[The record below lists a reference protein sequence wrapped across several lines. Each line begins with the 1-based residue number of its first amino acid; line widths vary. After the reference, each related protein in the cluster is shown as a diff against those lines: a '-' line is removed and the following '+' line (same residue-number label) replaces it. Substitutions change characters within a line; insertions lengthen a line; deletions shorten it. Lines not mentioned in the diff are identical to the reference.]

1 LKNKWVTYLGGVV
14 GIYLLYLIVKKQN
27 KNEVVGFV
35 DEKNNKLL
43 NFNDFLPQLYP
54 LLQTRMLE
62 ATIEELNKMIKEK
75 GKEAT
80 ISETKKRINDLAK
93 SNPTVTQIEMMYFY
107 RDILNRLNKIQ

>member
-1 LKNKWVTYLGGVV
+1 LKNKWIKYLGGVV
-14 GIYLLYLIVKKQN
+14 GIYLLYITIKKQN

-35 DEKNNKLL
+35 DERNSKLL

-54 LLQTRMLE
+54 LVQTRMLE
-62 ATIEELNKMIKEK
+62 ATIEELNNMIKKK

-107 RDILNRLNKIQ
+107 RDVLNRLNKIQ

>member
-1 LKNKWVTYLGGVV
+1 LKNKWIAYLGGVLGV
-14 GIYLLYLIVKKQN
+14 YLLYLTIKNSTKQ
-27 KNEVVGFV
+27 EVVGFV
-35 DEKNNKLL
+35 DEKNDKLL

-54 LLQTRMLE
+54 LVQTRMLE
-62 ATIEELNKMIKEK
+62 ATIDELNKMIEEK

-80 ISETKKRINDLAK
+80 ISETKKRINVLAK